1 MLGDQVR
8 KAMRH
13 PILKRELG
21 AMVTHAKNRK
31 GWGLFKFCEAAGVP
45 MWEAFPRSCGHLAL
59 FEKCTSERCKFSH
72 DDIDETEATFV
83 VDKFKKVVDEPTLIT
98 G

>member
-1 MLGDQVR
+1 
-8 KAMRH
+8 
-13 PILKRELG
+13 
-21 AMVTHAKNRK
+21 MVTHATNRK
-31 GWGLFKFCEAAGVP
+31 GWGLNKFCEAAGVP

-59 FEKCTSERCKFSH
+59 FERCTSVRCKFNH
-72 DDIDETEATFV
+72 DDIDETEAKFV